1 MFLRSRSLL
10 LIFSSFFLCQFM
22 SSFSSY
28 KASYQP
34 WILTWIFEYLIRIRW
49 AQKWRSVCVAMGD
62 EQNSVDKYILS
73 IDSEM
78 ETSASGFMPISKI
91 NKKKVPKDL
100 GSFIVSLQQCNQAQE
115 DTINPYF
122 IRTEWKSF
130 RSYKAQPLA
139 PPVLQTLVEP
149 ISQRFRPRRPGIR
162 AGPDHKSENQY
173 TNPHW
178 SPS

>member
-1 MFLRSRSLL
+1 MNLD
-10 LIFSSFFLCQFM
+10 M
-22 SSFSSY
+22 D
-28 KASYQP
+28 
-34 WILTWIFEYLIRIRW
+34 IRVLNPHMLSTEM
-49 AQKWRSVCVAMGD
+49 ALSVCVAMGD

-139 PPVLQTLVEP
+139 PPVPQTLVEP
-149 ISQRFRPRRPGIR
+149 ISQRTRPRRPGIR
-162 AGPDHKSENQY
+162 AGPDHKARIRVYKPALVPQLKRP
-173 TNPHW
+173 TRTKCTVLRLA
-178 SPS
+178 SP